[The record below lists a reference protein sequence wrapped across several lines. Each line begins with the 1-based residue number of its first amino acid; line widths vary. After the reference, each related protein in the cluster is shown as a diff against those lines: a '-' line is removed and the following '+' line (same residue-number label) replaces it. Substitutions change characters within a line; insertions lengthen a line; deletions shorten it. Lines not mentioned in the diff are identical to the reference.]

1 MCSFSIPRI
10 ITHTHLAPRT
20 DAEASLMDACIA
32 ENDEQLANEIGDL
45 LLSKNLSL
53 VHEAKGSPVFELSLF
68 VGMFFL
74 GDTKDVSLLV
84 GPVTEWGSIRRFFVW
99 LVSP

>member
-1 MCSFSIPRI
+1 MFFFHPTNHN
-10 ITHTHLAPRT
+10 THTHLAPRA

-53 VHEAKGSPVFELSLF
+53 VHEAKGSPVFFLNLVYLLGCKNSLQRMCNRGKMK
-68 VGMFFL
+68 VFL
-74 GDTKDVSLLV
+74 G
-84 GPVTEWGSIRRFFVW
+84 GY
-99 LVSP
+99 

>member
-1 MCSFSIPRI
+1 
-10 ITHTHLAPRT
+10 
-20 DAEASLMDACIA
+20 MDACIA

-68 VGMFFL
+68 VGMRKFPSEDAIL
-74 GDTKDVSLLV
+74 AK
-84 GPVTEWGSIRRFFVW
+84 
-99 LVSP
+99 